1 MIKEVSGLLEGTRVQ
16 GEAIL
21 GGGHAEA
28 VRWGRALKVSDI
40 CLGKWTEKHHLKGPQ
55 F

>member
-1 MIKEVSGLLEGTRVQ
+1 MIKQVSGLLEGTRGQ
-16 GEAIL
+16 REAIL

-28 VRWGRALKVSDI
+28 VRWGRALKVNGI
-40 CLGKWTEKHHLKGPQ
+40 YLGKWTEKHHLKGPQ